1 MDPQQLAEA
10 SARALWEQD
19 RASQGLG
26 IGIVIDGVGPGTAT
40 LSMVV
45 GAAMCNG
52 HGTCHG
58 GFIFALADSAFA
70 YACNSHGQRAV
81 AQHVAITYVAPA
93 AEGDLLTARAREISR
108 RGRTGLYD
116 VSVANGQGEVVAEF
130 RGASRTVKG
139 MLVPEESGE

>member
-1 MDPQQLAEA
+1 MDPQLLAEA

-26 IGIVIDGVGPGTAT
+26 IVIDRVGPGQAS
-40 LSMVV
+40 LSMAV

-81 AQHVAITYVAPA
+81 AQHVAITYIAPA
-93 AEGDLLTARAREISR
+93 GEGDLLTAHAREVSR

-116 VSVANGQGEVVAEF
+116 VSVVNGRGEVVAEF

-139 MLVPEESGE
+139 TLVAEVGPD